1 MPVIQ
6 LHAAALRLRRVE
18 QVREAR
24 LLCEVTL
31 RLHRPSLEIGERRKT
46 GRAQRHGRRA
56 IGLVDHRFT
65 VTYPVLRPFPCNSLL
80 LQIADQKGGSAPGA
94 SKGFKA
100 VVRREIADNYVYKL
114 LAAY

>member
-1 MPVIQ
+1 MLVIH
-6 LHAAALRLRRVE
+6 LHAAALERLRLRRVE

-24 LLCEVTL
+24 LLREVTL

-46 GRAQRHGRRA
+46 GRAQRHGEGRLDDDRSDQLQA
-56 IGLVDHRFT
+56 V
-65 VTYPVLRPFPCNSLL
+65 SLL
-80 LQIADQKGGSAPGA
+80 HVADQKGGSAPGA